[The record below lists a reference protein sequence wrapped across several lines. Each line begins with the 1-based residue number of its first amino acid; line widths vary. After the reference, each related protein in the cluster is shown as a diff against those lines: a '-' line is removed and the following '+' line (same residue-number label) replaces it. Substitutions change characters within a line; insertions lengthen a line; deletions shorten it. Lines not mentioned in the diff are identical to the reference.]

1 MLAADGTG
9 WDHWDA
15 LLGGG
20 GSTLLGES
28 CLDALRTLEGKYD
41 LTESEKRMMAQ
52 APHRQTAET
61 DPTRSAYECFR
72 NRSQ

>member
-1 MLAADGTG
+1 MRR
-9 WDHWDA
+9 DA
-15 LLGGG
+15 SLGGG

-52 APHRQTAET
+52 ALHRQTA
-61 DPTRSAYECFR
+61 
-72 NRSQ
+72 

>member
-1 MLAADGTG
+1 MRR
-9 WDHWDA
+9 DA

-52 APHRQTAET
+52 ALHRQPK
-61 DPTRSAYECFR
+61 PTRRPISVSPQPCAAAAIKCCSAH
-72 NRSQ
+72 

>member
-1 MLAADGTG
+1 MVTLLCYARGG
-9 WDHWDA
+9 WDGMRRDA

-52 APHRQTAET
+52 ALHRQTA
-61 DPTRSAYECFR
+61 
-72 NRSQ
+72 